1 MRPELTAA
9 FGSSVSIVPV
19 LPYCGA
25 PPAPPDLLSRF
36 NLDPVLIVILLALAV
51 AHLINTNST
60 RLRSIVALGWLL
72 TAAALL
78 SPLCA
83 LSVSLFSARVGQH
96 MILVL
101 VAAPLLALGLR
112 PAGNGRGWGLWV
124 YAVAFF
130 VALWAWHMPAPYD
143 ATFTST
149 PLYWAMHVTLF
160 GSAVLLWR
168 ELLHHPPRRTVE
180 AFLAGML
187 TCVQMGL
194 LGAVLAL
201 STHPLFYPHLL
212 TAAAWGLSPLQDQQL
227 GGTLMWVPGVGLFLG
242 AAIRSLLR
250 LWRTLEGTGRHDTA
264 RLS

>member
-1 MRPELTAA
+1 MSALQ
-9 FGSSVSIVPV
+9 V

-25 PPAPPDLLSRF
+25 PPDPGELLSRF
-36 NLDPVLIVILLALAV
+36 NLDPVLIVILAALAV
-51 AHLINTNST
+51 AQLINTNSR
-60 RLRSIVALGWLL
+60 RLRSVVACGWV
-72 TAAALL
+72 AVCAALL

-112 PAGNGRGWGLWV
+112 PSGDRTGLGLW
-124 YAVAFF
+124 ASGLAFF
-130 VALWAWHMPAPYD
+130 IALWTWHMPVPYD

-149 PLYWAMHVTLF
+149 PLYWTMHITLF
-160 GSAVLLWR
+160 GSALLLWR
-168 ELLHHPPRRTVE
+168 ELLHHSIRRTVD
-180 AFLAGML
+180 ALIVSML

-201 STHPLFYPHLL
+201 STHPLFFPHIL
-212 TAAAWGLSPLQDQQL
+212 TTAAWGLAPLQDQQL
-227 GGTLMWVPGVGLFLG
+227 GGTLMWVPGILLFLWV
-242 AAIRSLLR
+242 AVRSLRR
-250 LWRTLEGTGRHDTA
+250 LWSTLESVNRHDTA